1 MVAVVTTGSHG
12 NHVIWVWFL
21 FQVRSLTLDKMKP
34 EWEDKLKEIGNT
46 KSNLLYEEE
55 LPQGFS
61 KGENNNEH
69 FGAVR
74 EREREGGRGRE
85 RERLC

>member
-1 MVAVVTTGSHG
+1 MYTGVWEYTCHRSVVVVVTGCHG
-12 NHVIWVWFL
+12 NHVMWVWFL

-34 EWEDKLKEIGNT
+34 EWEDKLNEIGNT

-61 KGENNNEH
+61 KGENHMNY
-69 FGAVR
+69 V
-74 EREREGGRGRE
+74 
-85 RERLC
+85 